1 MSRRARVLSDKKE
14 FLRTSLEKLRA
25 SQIEHPEKY
34 LAKVDG
40 VDFWVL
46 PGVFSPAYFMGHSVF
61 YAKAPSRNVRDFLEI
76 GTGAGYLAILAAL
89 QGRAQH
95 VVATDINPVAVEN
108 ARLNVKYHNLTDRVE
123 VFEGDLFDAVPKG
136 RTFDSVG
143 WNFPFLYQD
152 IGKPT
157 ILERS
162 IVDIGYNGLWRF
174 MNHVSDYLRPE
185 GFVNVAFSPS
195 IGDKKLFDG
204 IIRDAGFNSKIVVSK
219 KVPKDRFQ
227 APIIYQVYEMTRKK

>member
-1 MSRRARVLSDKKE
+1 MSKKE

-40 VDFWVL
+40 LDFWVL

-61 YAKAPSRNVRDFLEI
+61 YAKTPSRNVRDFLEI

-89 QGRAQH
+89 QSRAQQ
-95 VVATDINPVAVEN
+95 VVATDINPAAVEN
-108 ARLNVKYHNLTDRVE
+108 AKLNVKHHNLTDRVE

-136 RTFDSVG
+136 MTFDSIA
-143 WNFPFLYQD
+143 WNFPFLYQH

-157 ILERS
+157 MLERS
-162 IVDIGYNGLWRF
+162 IVDSGYNGLRRF
-174 MNHVSDYLRPE
+174 MNQVSTYLRPE

-195 IGDKKLFDG
+195 IGNKELFG
-204 IIRDAGFNSKIVVSK
+204 SIIGSAGFHSKVVVSK
-219 KVPKDRFQ
+219 RVPKDRFQ
-227 APIIYQVYEMTRKK
+227 APIVYQIHELTRKKNRF